1 MSKYPFTHLHLHTE
15 YSLLDG
21 ANKIDLLVKR
31 VKELGMNS
39 VAMTDHGNMFGAIHF
54 WQAAR
59 SAGLKPIIGLEAY
72 LHNAEELED
81 KSTRQR
87 FHLCLYAKNKKGY
100 ENLMY
105 LSSMSY
111 IKGFY
116 YYPRIN
122 KKLLREHSEGLI
134 CTSACLQG
142 EVSWHLNTQNER
154 NKKNGAGG
162 YEKAKEVALE
172 YKEIFGDDFYLEIMR
187 HGIGDQLF
195 IDEQLLRL
203 SRETG
208 IKIVA
213 TNDTHYTYEGDAEY
227 HEAFMCIG
235 MNKLYDD
242 PNRLRHSVHEF
253 YVKSPEELEK
263 LYADIPEV
271 LEATQE
277 IVDKCEDF
285 SPVVD
290 TPTPPNFKFTL
301 EYAKKEGL
309 NINNADD
316 PALPEDASEE
326 QKKGWMSAADK
337 NDAEYFI
344 HKCKEGLEK
353 RLLHVAKERHEEY
366 KKRLEYE
373 MDIINSMRFPGY
385 MLIVWDFVR
394 EAKQMGVAVGPGR
407 GSAAGSLVA
416 YALEITNIDPMK
428 YDLLFERFLNP
439 ERVSMPDIDMD
450 FMQARRG
457 EVIDYV
463 VRKYGR
469 NQVAQIITFGSLL
482 AKGVIRDVARV
493 LDMPLSKADAMAKLI
508 PDELGITLAGKEKK
522 GKFVEGAYQKEPKL
536 RELIETDPQAK
547 RVWEFALKLEG
558 LKRNAGMHAA
568 GVVISN
574 EELWKKTPIY
584 KPSGEDTFVT
594 QYSLNYMEDVDLIKF
609 DFLGLKTLDVI
620 DNAIKLVKNR
630 YNKEIDWDKIDVD
643 DKRVYE
649 VIKSGETLGMF
660 QIESSG
666 MQDLNK
672 RLKPDNFEDI
682 IAVLALYRPGPM
694 ESGMLDDFIERKH
707 GRKKVFY
714 PFEEVSFDSLKET
727 LEPTYGMIV
736 YQEQVMQ
743 IVQTIGGFSLGYAD
757 IIRRAMGKKKDM
769 SGYKAEFCEGAAK
782 QGYDYDMSAKLFEL
796 IEKFAGYGFN
806 KSHSAAYAMVTFQT
820 AYLKTYYPNEF
831 MAALL
836 TSEKD
841 NTDKVVKYIDEV
853 KRMGI
858 ELSPPDINHS
868 QLEFSAITKDDKD
881 IILFGLAAIKGVGE
895 AAVVSILESRDE
907 GGEFKDM
914 QDFVNRIDPQK
925 VNKKVIESIIK
936 AGGFDAFGYSRKAL
950 LDQVEKIVETAKM
963 ANEAKKNAM
972 GSLFGDDEEITTV
985 KLELTNSEEFELK
998 EILEFEK
1005 ETLGFYV
1012 SGHPLDEF
1020 REELE
1025 KINYTLSSDLEN
1037 IKDGSSA
1044 IFVGK
1049 VEEIQRKVSKKGN
1062 TFGIM
1067 TLMDLHGSLE
1077 IMLFEDRLK
1086 QLEEMDLEQPIAIKA
1101 KITHTEMFTR
1111 IGVTKLMTLKEAK
1124 KESKKVKTQIEEK
1137 PQSPLELVVKLDMGE
1152 KVLEDLYRLV
1162 RQNPG
1167 NRELRVRISS
1177 KLKDIV
1183 IESSIRVSN
1192 NILEALEG
1200 NEAIDIVA

>member
-1 MSKYPFTHLHLHTE
+1 MSQYPFTHLHLHTE

-21 ANKIDLLVKR
+21 ANKVDLLVKR
-31 VKELGMNS
+31 VKELGMDA
-39 VAMTDHGNMFGAIHF
+39 VAMTDHGNMFGAIHL
-54 WQAAR
+54 WKAAR
-59 SAGLKPIIGLEAY
+59 AEGIKPIIGLEAY
-72 LHNAEELED
+72 LHNSDDLGD
-81 KSTRQR
+81 KSTKQR
-87 FHLCLYAKNKKGY
+87 FHLCLYAKNETGY
-100 ENLMY
+100 KNLMY
-105 LSSMSY
+105 LSSMAY
-111 IKGFY
+111 IEGFY
-116 YYPRIN
+116 YYARIN

-154 NKKNGAGG
+154 NKKFGAGG

-187 HGIGDQLF
+187 HGIADQLF
-195 IDEQLLRL
+195 IDEQLIRL

-208 IKIVA
+208 IKLVA

-235 MNKLYDD
+235 MNKLFDD
-242 PNRLRHSVHEF
+242 PKRLRHSVHEF
-253 YVKSPEELEK
+253 YIKSPEEMER

-271 LEATQE
+271 LQTTQE

-285 SPVVD
+285 SPVVK

-301 EYAKKEGL
+301 EYAQKEGL
-309 NINNADD
+309 DIDNEDD
-316 PALPEDASEE
+316 PALPEDASQE
-326 QKKGWMSAADK
+326 QKKTWLSAADK

-344 HKCKEGLEK
+344 YKCKEGLEK
-353 RLLHVAKERHEEY
+353 RLANVPKERHEEY
-366 KKRLEYE
+366 RKRLEYE
-373 MDIINSMRFPGY
+373 IDVINSMRFPGY

-394 EAKQMGVAVGPGR
+394 EAKQMGIAVGPGR

-457 EVIDYV
+457 EIIDYV
-463 VRKYGR
+463 VQKYGR

-508 PDELGITLAGKEKK
+508 PEELGITLNGKEKK

-536 RELIETDPQAK
+536 REMIENDPQAK

-574 EELWKKTPIY
+574 EELWHKTPIY
-584 KPSGEDTFVT
+584 KPSNEDTFVT
-594 QYSLNYMEDVDLIKF
+594 QYSLNYLEDVDLIKF

-620 DNAIKLVKNR
+620 DNAIKLVKKR
-630 YNKEIDWDKIDVD
+630 YGKRIDWDEIDMD
-643 DKRVYE
+643 DPKVYE

-672 RLKPDNFEDI
+672 RLKPDSFEDI

-694 ESGMLDDFIERKH
+694 DSGMLEDFIERKH

-714 PFEEVSFDSLKET
+714 PFEEVSFEVLKDT

-743 IVQTIGGFSLGYAD
+743 IVQIIGGFSLGYAD

-769 SGYKAEFCEGAAK
+769 SAYKAEFCEGAQK
-782 QGYDYDMSAKLFEL
+782 QGYDYDMAAKLFEL

-806 KSHSAAYAMVTFQT
+806 KSHSAAYAMITFQT

-868 QLEFSAITKDDKD
+868 QLEFSAIAKEEKD
-881 IILFGLAAIKGVGE
+881 IILFGLGAIKGVGE

-907 GGEFKDM
+907 GGAFVDM

-936 AGGFDAFGYSRKAL
+936 AGGFDSFGYSRKAL
-950 LDQVEKIVETAKM
+950 LNQIDKLVETAKS
-963 ANEAKKNAM
+963 ANEAKKNAL

-998 EILEFEK
+998 DILEFEK

-1012 SGHPLDEF
+1012 SGHPLDSF
-1020 REELE
+1020 REELA

-1049 VEEIQRKVSKKGN
+1049 VEEIQRKISKKGN
-1062 TFGIM
+1062 TFGIV

-1077 IMLFEDRLK
+1077 IMLFEDKLNELEK
-1086 QLEEMDLEQPIAIKA
+1086 MNLEEPLSIKA
-1101 KITHTEMFTR
+1101 KITHTEQFTR
-1111 IGVTKLMTLKEAK
+1111 IGVTKLMTLEEAK

-1137 PQSPLELVVKLDMGE
+1137 PLSPLELAVKFESGE
-1152 KVLEDLYRLV
+1152 KALEELYRIV

-1167 NRELRVRISS
+1167 KRELKIRITS

-1183 IESSIRVSN
+1183 IESSLRVGN
-1192 NILEALEG
+1192 NIAQALDG
-1200 NEAIDIVA
+1200 NEFIDIVA